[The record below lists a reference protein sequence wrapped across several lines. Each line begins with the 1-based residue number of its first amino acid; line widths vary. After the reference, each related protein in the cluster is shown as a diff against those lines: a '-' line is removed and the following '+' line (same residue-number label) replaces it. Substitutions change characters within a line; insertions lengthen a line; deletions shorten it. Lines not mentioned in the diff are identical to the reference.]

1 MSESERTEGQL
12 RELFEGSGVRINGF
26 KWASNQKEA
35 TLNGQHS
42 NSIAK
47 KSGFNAASA
56 INKVPQTFLSLDR
69 PSPRGP

>member
-12 RELFEGSGVRINGF
+12 RELFEGSGVRINDF

-42 NSIAK
+42 NGHRIR
-47 KSGFNAASA
+47 
-56 INKVPQTFLSLDR
+56 NKNKR
-69 PSPRGP
+69 R